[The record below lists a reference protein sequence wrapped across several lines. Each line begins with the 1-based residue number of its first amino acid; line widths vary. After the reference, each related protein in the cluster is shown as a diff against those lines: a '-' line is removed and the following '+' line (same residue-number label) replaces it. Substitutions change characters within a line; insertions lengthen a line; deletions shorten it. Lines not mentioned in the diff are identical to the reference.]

1 MKDQITRRD
10 FLKLAGLLPLSV
22 AAPRLANSLPPGG
35 QTGNP
40 QNIIVIVFDAFSAY
54 NMSLHGYQRETTPN
68 LARLAERA
76 VVYHNH
82 YASGNSTMPGT
93 ASLLTGAHPWTH
105 RAFGLDKKTVEKSF
119 VSKNIFSAFQNY
131 YRLAYTHNPVADR
144 ILTQFSGEMEEH
156 IPLEKLFLVND
167 GFINALFKND
177 KDTVSV
183 SWVRAMKR
191 KEEGYAYSLFLSR
204 LIEKQ
209 RERIISDLRPQY
221 PGGIPHIGADEY
233 FLLEDAVDWLGDTL
247 DNIPQPFVGYFHFL
261 PPHRPYL
268 THRDFQNRFAKDGFT
283 PEVKP
288 PDLFTKEKTIEFLLR
303 KRIDYDEFI
312 LYLDR
317 EFGRFMDKM
326 NELGLLENT
335 WVILTSDHGEMFER
349 GILGHITPVL
359 YQPLVRIPLVIFEP
373 GRKIRT
379 NIYSNTSAVDL
390 LPTLLHVTG
399 QKQASWCE
407 GDVLPPY
414 APNELNPERNLYV
427 VQARRNDQ
435 YKPLTIATI
444 VLVKEQYKLMYF
456 FGYEELG
463 VGKER
468 VELYDIEKDPE
479 ELNNLYSS
487 KRDTANEMLH
497 DLKAKLAEVNTPYL

>member
-1 MKDQITRRD
+1 MKKPITRRD

-22 AAPRLANSLPPGG
+22 AAPGLDTYLLPSQQAGKS
-35 QTGNP
+35 
-40 QNIIVIVFDAFSAY
+40 QNIIIVVFDAFSAY
-54 NMSLHGYQRETTPN
+54 NMSLYGYPRETTPN

-82 YASGNSTMPGT
+82 YAGGNSTMPGT
-93 ASLLTGAHPWTH
+93 ASLLTGTHPWTH

-119 VSKNIFSAFQNY
+119 VSKNIFSAFQNH

-144 ILTQFSGEMEEH
+144 ILTQFSGEIEEH
-156 IPLEKLFLVND
+156 IPLEKLFLAND
-167 GFINALFKND
+167 GFINALFNND
-177 KDTVSV
+177 KDTASV

-191 KEEGYAYSLFLSR
+191 HEEGFAYSLFLSR
-204 LIEKQ
+204 WIEKQ
-209 RERIISDLRPQY
+209 REGIISDLRPQY
-221 PGGIPHIGADEY
+221 PRGIPHIGADEY
-233 FLLEDAVDWLGDTL
+233 FLLEDAVDWLEEKLGDIL
-247 DNIPQPFVGYFHFL
+247 QPFVGYFHFL

-268 THRDFQNRFAKDGFT
+268 THRDFQNRFARDGFS
-283 PEVKP
+283 PVFKP
-288 PDLFTKEKTIEFLLR
+288 PDLFKEKATEFILR
-303 KRIDYDEFI
+303 KRTDYDEFI

-326 NELGLLENT
+326 TELGLLENT

-359 YQPLVRIPLVIFEP
+359 YQPLVRIPLIIFEP
-373 GRKIRT
+373 GRKTRT
-379 NIYSNTSAVDL
+379 DIYSNTSAVDL

-399 QKQASWCE
+399 QKQASWKE

-414 APNELNPERNLYV
+414 ASNEFNLERNLYV

-435 YKPLTIATI
+435 YQPLTIATL

-479 ELNNLYSS
+479 ELSDLYSS
-487 KRDTANEMLH
+487 KRETADEMLH
-497 DLKAKLAEVNTPYL
+497 ELKAKLAEVNTPYL